1 MNALEQ
7 LDALAAERRIGSV
20 TLCRVGDMWQAGV
33 HSAVTGGYSVL
44 RKPTP
49 SQALAATLELL
60 PICEA
65 YDKQHG
71 LAEPV
76 EDKPEQP
83 TDTAGIFD

>member
-1 MNALEQ
+1 VNALEQ

-49 SQALAATLELL
+49 SVALAAVFELL

-71 LAEPV
+71 LAKPV
-76 EDKPEQP
+76 EEKPEQ
-83 TDTAGIFD
+83 TAEPAGVFD